1 MKLGLQIWHA
11 ELLIDMVS
19 CKTIAVMSC
28 EIGKLLLSLKI
39 LSVGVRVV
47 HKPGKRTPSVE
58 GLSGHKWE
66 VGLEA
71 LHGSR
76 T

>member
-1 MKLGLQIWHA
+1 
-11 ELLIDMVS
+11 
-19 CKTIAVMSC
+19 MSC
-28 EIGKLLLSLKI
+28 EIRKLLLN

-66 VGLEA
+66 VRLEA
-71 LHGSR
+71 LHGWYTIDLVTKKAVRKHFCVSYR
-76 T
+76 RL